1 VTTKVVLRT
10 DLDNVGKK
18 GDIIE
23 VADGYARNF
32 LLPMGHAIK
41 ATAGVESQAN
51 AMRRSRDL
59 KDAKDREAGE
69 TVARKLVPMVI
80 RVSARAGGEGKLF
93 GSITT
98 ADVVAAVADQAGV
111 ELDRR
116 KVHLEEPIRT
126 VGTHEIPV
134 KLHADVRFHITL
146 EVTKA

>member
-1 VTTKVVLRT
+1 MRADVE
-10 DLDNVGKK
+10 NVGKK

-23 VADGYARNF
+23 VADGFARNF
-32 LLPMGHAIK
+32 LLPKGHAIK
-41 ATAGVESQAN
+41 ATEGIVEQAS

-93 GSITT
+93 GSITSQ
-98 ADVVAAVADQAGV
+98 DVVNAVAEQAGV

-116 KVHLEEPIRT
+116 KVHLDDPIRT

-134 KLHADVRFHITL
+134 KLHSDVQFRITL

>member
-1 VTTKVVLRT
+1 MRVVLRS

-32 LLPMGHAIK
+32 LLPKGHAIK
-41 ATAGVESQAN
+41 ATDGVVSQAA

-80 RVSARAGGEGKLF
+80 RLSARAGGEGKLF

-98 ADVVAAVADQAGV
+98 ADVVAAVQEQAGV

-116 KVHLEEPIRT
+116 KVHLDEPIRS
-126 VGTHEIPV
+126 VGTHEVPV
-134 KLHADVRFHITL
+134 RLHSDVQFRITV

>member
-1 VTTKVVLRT
+1 MRIVLRA

-32 LLPMGHAIK
+32 LLPKGHAIK
-41 ATAGVESQAN
+41 ATDGVVGQAT

-69 TVARKLVPMVI
+69 TIARKLVPMVI
-80 RVSARAGGEGKLF
+80 RLTARAGGEGKLF
-93 GSITT
+93 GSITSQ
-98 ADVVAAVADQAGV
+98 DIVAAVAEQAGV

-116 KVHLEEPIRT
+116 KVHLDDPIRT

-134 KLHADVRFHITL
+134 KLHADVQFRITL
-146 EVTKA
+146 EVTKS

>member
-1 VTTKVVLRT
+1 MTTKVVLRA

-32 LLPMGHAIK
+32 LLPKGHAIP
-41 ATAGVESQAN
+41 ATKGVEAQAN

-69 TVARKLVPMVI
+69 SVARKLVPMVI

-98 ADVVAAVADQAGV
+98 ADVVAAVAEQAGV

-116 KVHLEEPIRT
+116 KVHLDEPIRT

-134 KLHADVRFHITL
+134 KLHSDVQFRITL

>member
-1 VTTKVVLRT
+1 MRIVLRS

-32 LLPMGHAIK
+32 LLPKGHAIK
-41 ATAGVESQAN
+41 ATDGVVGQAT

-69 TVARKLVPMVI
+69 TIARKLVPMVI
-80 RVSARAGGEGKLF
+80 RLSARAGGEGKLF

-98 ADVVAAVADQAGV
+98 QDIVAAVQEQAGV

-116 KVHLEEPIRT
+116 KVHLDDPIRT
-126 VGTHEIPV
+126 VGTHEVPV
-134 KLHADVRFHITL
+134 KLHSDVQFRITL
-146 EVTKA
+146 EVTKS

>member
-1 VTTKVVLRT
+1 VTTKVVLRA

-32 LLPMGHAIK
+32 LLPKGHAIK
-41 ATAGVESQAN
+41 ATPGVESQAT

-69 TVARKLVPMVI
+69 AVARKLVPMVI

-98 ADVVAAVADQAGV
+98 ADVVAAVAEQAGV

-116 KVHLEEPIRT
+116 KVHLEEPIRA

-134 KLHADVRFHITL
+134 KLHSDVQFRITL